1 MKYYNWFFIFI
12 IVLILMIFVLVNNT
26 NIPLDDGRQYR
37 VEASRIANQI
47 SNDGFESVNLSDYS
61 HIINIEILKDFN
73 KSFFEGQNADYL
85 IKKIDGEYYRFD
97 YVTYSKDYNTNVF
110 RVINISMGLMA
121 LLIVC
126 IMIYIKLKILKPF
139 NRLKEMPYELS
150 KGNLTAP
157 LKENKSRFWGRFV
170 WGINM
175 LRENIEQHRKKE
187 LSLQKEKKTLI
198 LSISHDI
205 KTPLS
210 AIKLYSKA
218 LSKNLYK
225 DVERQYEIAEKI
237 NNKADEIESFISQ
250 IIKASSEDFLN
261 IEVNENEFYL
271 SDLFEHITGYYTEKL
286 LLLHIDFEINEY
298 ANVLI
303 KGDLERS
310 IEVIQNIIE
319 NAVKYGDGHYI
330 KIISFDEE
338 DCRLI
343 TVENS
348 GCTLSNNEI
357 PHVFDSFWRGSNIG
371 NNEGS
376 GLGLYICRQIMN
388 KMNGD
393 VFLHCMDDKIQVTA
407 VFRKV

>member
-1 MKYYNWFFIFI
+1 MKYYNWFFAFI
-12 IVLILMIFVLVNNT
+12 IGLILMIFISVNNT

-37 VEASRIANQI
+37 VDASRIANQI
-47 SNDGFESVNLSDYS
+47 FNDGFESVKLSDYS
-61 HIINIEILKDFN
+61 HVINIEVLEDSD
-73 KSFFEGQNADYL
+73 KSFFEGQDSDYL
-85 IKKIDGEYYRFD
+85 IKEINGKYYRFD
-97 YVTYSKDYNTNVF
+97 YITQSKDYNKNVF
-110 RVINISMGLMA
+110 RTINISMGLMA
-121 LLIVC
+121 LLIIF
-126 IMIYIKLKILKPF
+126 IMIYIKFKVLKPF
-139 NRLKEMPYELS
+139 NKLKEMPYELS

-157 LKENKSRFWGRFV
+157 LKENKSRFFGRFV
-170 WGINM
+170 WGINI
-175 LRENIEQHRKKE
+175 LRENIEQQNKKE

-218 LSKNLYK
+218 LSKDLYK
-225 DVERQYEIAEKI
+225 DAEKQHEIAEKI
-237 NNKADEIESFISQ
+237 NNKADEIESFITQ

-261 IEVNENEFYL
+261 IEVDENEFYL
-271 SDLFEHITGYYTEKL
+271 SDLFEHIIGYYTEKL
-286 LLLHIDFEINEY
+286 SLLHIDFKISDY

-319 NAVKYGDGHYI
+319 NAIKYGDGHYI
-330 KIISFDEE
+330 KIICSDEE

-343 TVENS
+343 TIENS

-357 PHVFDSFWRGSNIG
+357 THVFDSFWRGSNIG

-393 VFLHCMDDKIQVTA
+393 IFVHRIDDKMQVTA
-407 VFRKV
+407 VFRKA